1 MKSIKPGIRQ
11 PRAAIA
17 GHLAALAAVAMWG
30 YSFVSSREL
39 LINELGPVQSYVLRF
54 LLAYFVVLCICHK
67 RLFASTL
74 TDELLMMLC
83 GLTSGSLY
91 FIAENTALQYT
102 LATNVSLL
110 TSMSPLITAIVLGL
124 FYKNE
129 TLGIGTWIGSVLAV
143 MGVVCVVFNSST
155 NFEVNPLGDFLS
167 LAAAFSW
174 TVYSLILRKISAGY
188 DVWFITRKTF
198 FYGLLTSLPFLAF
211 EPWPADFGAI
221 IGRGEVICNLLF
233 LGLGAS
239 TTGYLLWAFSVRNIG
254 ALKANNYMYF
264 QSIFTLVVAYLVLGE
279 KITLIGVTGIILI
292 VGGLWVGDNINA
304 LIDKRKGARLQDS
317 DI

>member
-1 MKSIKPGIRQ
+1 M
-11 PRAAIA
+11 
-17 GHLAALAAVAMWG
+17 
-30 YSFVSSREL
+30 
-39 LINELGPVQSYVLRF
+39 LINELGPVQIYVLRF

-143 MGVVCVVFNSST
+143 MGVVCVVFKW
-155 NFEVNPLGDFLS
+155 EGRR
-167 LAAAFSW
+167 
-174 TVYSLILRKISAGY
+174 LRLRCPGKVVVPIEA
-188 DVWFITRKTF
+188 
-198 FYGLLTSLPFLAF
+198 
-211 EPWPADFGAI
+211 
-221 IGRGEVICNLLF
+221 GEV
-233 LGLGAS
+233 ARP
-239 TTGYLLWAFSVRNIG
+239 TVR
-254 ALKANNYMYF
+254 K
-264 QSIFTLVVAYLVLGE
+264 V
-279 KITLIGVTGIILI
+279 
-292 VGGLWVGDNINA
+292 D
-304 LIDKRKGARLQDS
+304 
-317 DI
+317 

>member
-30 YSFVSSREL
+30 YSFVSSRDL
-39 LINELGPVQSYVLRF
+39 LINELGPVQIYVLRF

-174 TVYSLILRKISAGY
+174 TVYSLILR
-188 DVWFITRKTF
+188 DRK
-198 FYGLLTSLPFLAF
+198 
-211 EPWPADFGAI
+211 
-221 IGRGEVICNLLF
+221 
-233 LGLGAS
+233 
-239 TTGYLLWAFSVRNIG
+239 SV
-254 ALKANNYMYF
+254 
-264 QSIFTLVVAYLVLGE
+264 V
-279 KITLIGVTGIILI
+279 
-292 VGGLWVGDNINA
+292 
-304 LIDKRKGARLQDS
+304 
-317 DI
+317 